1 MNDVAPQSQ
10 SQAQAQPQ
18 SPPQAQPVQPVQ
30 PRKILVVSAH
40 PGADSLNAAL
50 TDVAVERLRAAGH
63 AVEVSDLYAM
73 KWKATVDADDFPDH
87 PARERLHVMAAS
99 ERATLAGRLSAD
111 VAAEQEKVTWSDAV
125 VLQFPMWW
133 FGPPAILKGWIDRVF
148 TAGFGYGPAVPP
160 PYSEG
165 ALAGRRALV
174 SVTAGARESA
184 FSDRGVH
191 GRLADVLHP
200 LQHGLFWFTGMAP
213 LEPFAVY
220 GANELPAERFEAA
233 RRAYEHRLDGLFSDA
248 PVPFRSLVGGD
259 YDHDMRLLPGV
270 EAPGTGGLDLHVEPA
285 AQASPD
291 GPWSGARRTAVTATV
306 A

>member
-1 MNDVAPQSQ
+1 MTEAVPQQ
-10 SQAQAQPQ
+10 
-18 SPPQAQPVQPVQ
+18 
-30 PRKILVVSAH
+30 RKKILVVSAH
-40 PGADSLNAAL
+40 PEPRSLNSALAAF
-50 TDVAVERLRAAGH
+50 AVGRLRDAGH
-63 AVEVSDLYAM
+63 EVRVSDLYAM

-87 PARERLHVMAAS
+87 SMDGRLSVMTVS

-111 VAAEQEKVTWSDAV
+111 VAAEQEKVRWSDAV
-125 VLQFPMWW
+125 ILQFPMWW
-133 FGPPAILKGWIDRVF
+133 FSVPAILKGWIDRVF
-148 TAGFGYGPAVPP
+148 TAGFGYGPEVPP
-160 PYSEG
+160 PYGEG

-220 GANELPAERFEAA
+220 DAHDVSA
-233 RRAYEHRLDGLFSDA
+233 RRFAETTRAYARRLDGLFTDE

-270 EAPGTGGLDLHVEPA
+270 EEPGTSGPDLHVR
-285 AQASPD
+285 PD
-291 GPWSGARRTAVTATV
+291 ARAGADHES
-306 A
+306 